1 MTAAPV
7 EAPVVLRA
15 CVFTVDDVVFAL
27 PVDAVREVVIV
38 EQWTTVPLA
47 PGYVLGVANRRG
59 AVLPVADAHEVLGLG
74 ARPRGGRLRTIVVGA
89 GSLEVALAV
98 DDVLGLETF
107 EEVLPV
113 DNGVDA
119 AYGGCT
125 VGLLPRHGRQV
136 SLLDAAR
143 LVAMVRG
150 GAS

>member
-38 EQWTTVPLA
+38 EQWTAVPLA

-74 ARPRGGRLRTIVVGA
+74 ARPRGRRLRTIVVGA
-89 GSLEVALAV
+89 GALEVAVAV

-113 DNGVDA
+113 DDGVDA

-136 SLLDAAR
+136 PLLDAAR

>member
-74 ARPRGGRLRTIVVGA
+74 ARPRGGRLRTIVVG
-89 GSLEVALAV
+89 LAV